1 MFFFKNIKFAEVT
14 TKKNDFLL
22 LQFSPDR
29 FHLLVT

>member
-1 MFFFKNIKFAEVT
+1 MFFFLNIKFAEVT

-29 FHLLVT
+29 FHFLVT